1 MLINNS
7 EFRLP
12 KKFIE
17 EWLKALAKKL
27 KLPAKTE
34 VTVVYL
40 DPGPARKLNL
50 EFRQRDYA
58 TDILSFQPIT
68 DPSDGPKGNP
78 KGSPKRTMAARS
90 PHLGE
95 LVLCPEV
102 LERQAKAHRHSFKA
116 ELGYM
121 LIHGVLHLLGYD
133 HEGEG
138 LKAEREAKK
147 MYKLQDELFESLT
160 KKFKP

>member
-1 MLINNS
+1 MKTLLINNS
-7 EFRLP
+7 EFRLQ

-17 EWLKALAKKL
+17 DWLKSLAQKL

-34 VTVVYL
+34 ITVVYL
-40 DPGPARKLNL
+40 DEGPARKLNL
-50 EFRQRDYA
+50 EFRKRDYA
-58 TDILSFQPIT
+58 TDILSFQPIVSPEVKVPT
-68 DPSDGPKGNP
+68 RKNTKKTIPPS
-78 KGSPKRTMAARS
+78 
-90 PHLGE
+90 LGE

-102 LERQAKAHRHSFKA
+102 LERQAKAHRHSFKS

-133 HEGEG
+133 HEGSG
-138 LKAEREAKK
+138 PKALAEAKK
-147 MYKLQDELFESLT
+147 MYKLQDQLFESLT